1 MKKLIIRLAVLG
13 GIIGFAIYYQ
23 NQQNATLNT
32 AANRGVR
39 LREYLLP
46 GLRIE
51 ALRKFI
57 VKDSKGSVTITV
69 SDDLK
74 SAVVAERAG
83 YPASMDKLSTTMSDL
98 REQKIS
104 SKVQIGKAAWAKN
117 NLKAPGDGNEGI
129 GTQIEM
135 KDGADNA
142 LATLILGSNTDITG
156 TGNPNP
162 MNSATQRLVR
172 TVEDGETIWQ
182 VSNTFFD
189 LEAKPENWLDKAFID
204 VQKIKEISVTAA
216 QADDS
221 WIISRGKD
229 SETDFA
235 LVQPRAGES
244 LDNTKIT
251 AGSLLSSPSFND
263 VSPKDKAAELL
274 KDAIKAKIT
283 TFDGFTYDI
292 QVAKQSKEG
301 SDKYY
306 LSVNV
311 AADIPQTRPAVKDE
325 KEEDKKKA
333 DEAFA
338 ADKKSKEEKLAKEQ
352 KFAGWIY
359 EVSEYTVNNL
369 LKKRSEIV
377 KLEVPKAQ
385 EGAKPTESAP
395 SQPSASVP
403 APSTSSAPAPTVTP
417 AQITPTVPPAPNP
430 AAGANAPVSVT
441 TTPVSVPVIP
451 EKPAEAKKN

>member
-13 GIIGFAIYYQ
+13 GIIGFAVYYQ

-32 AANRGVR
+32 AASRGVK

-46 GLRIE
+46 NLRVE
-51 ALRKFI
+51 ALRKFVI
-57 VKDSKGSVTITV
+57 KDAKNTVTVSV

-74 SAVVAERAG
+74 SAAVAERAG
-83 YPASMDKLSTTMSDL
+83 YPASMDKLSTTMGDL

-104 SKVQIGKAAWAKN
+104 SKVQIGKGAWAKN
-117 NLKAPGDGNEGI
+117 SLKAPGDGEEGI
-129 GTQIEM
+129 GTQVEM

-142 LATLILGSNTDITG
+142 IATLILGSNTDISG

-162 MNSATQRLVR
+162 MMGGTSQRLVR

-182 VSNTFFD
+182 VSNTFYG
-189 LEAKPENWLDKAFID
+189 LEAKPEDWLDKSFID
-204 VQKIKEISVTAA
+204 VQKIRQIAVTAPN
-216 QADDS
+216 ADDS
-221 WIISRGKD
+221 WTISREKD
-229 SETDFA
+229 SDTDFT

-244 LDNTKIT
+244 LDNSKIT

-274 KDAIKAKIT
+274 KDASQAKIT
-283 TFDGFTYDI
+283 TFDGFTYDVK
-292 QVAKQSKEG
+292 VAKQSKDG
-301 SDKYY
+301 GDKYY
-306 LSVNV
+306 MSVSV
-311 AADIPQTRPAVKDE
+311 SADIPKERAPVKDE

-338 ADKKSKEEKLAKEQ
+338 ADKKSREEKLAKEQ
-352 KFAGWIY
+352 KYAGWVY

-377 KLEVPKAQ
+377 KLEVPKAE
-385 EGAKPTESAP
+385 EGKKEEAAPAKPAENA
-395 SQPSASVP
+395 AVP
-403 APSTSSAPAPTVTP
+403 APSPAAPTVIP
-417 AQITPTVPPAPNP
+417 AQAAPTVPPVPNP
-430 AAGANAPVSVT
+430 DPSAAKPISVT
-441 TTPVSVPVIP
+441 TPPVTVPALP
-451 EKPAEAKKN
+451 EKPAAEKKD